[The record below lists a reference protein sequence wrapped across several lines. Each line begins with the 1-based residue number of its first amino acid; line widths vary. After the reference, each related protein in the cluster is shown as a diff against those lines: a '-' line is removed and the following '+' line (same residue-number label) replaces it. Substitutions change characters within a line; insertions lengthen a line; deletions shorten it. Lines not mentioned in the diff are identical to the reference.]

1 MPKPTPKILFVVDS
15 DPRVSARPAGAM
27 RLAAGLGA
35 WQNVELQLYFS
46 GDALL
51 AFDES
56 VELCEAEI
64 IRRCLPFL
72 TETDRPLLVPPGGKP
87 FVQRASAPVFCRE
100 LDDAALA
107 ALAAESHSVLRF

>member
-1 MPKPTPKILFVVDS
+1 MPKPTPKVLLVVDS
-15 DPRVSARPAGAM
+15 DPRTSARPAEAL

-35 WQNVELQLYFS
+35 WRNVELQVYFT

-56 VELCEAEI
+56 VEVCDAEI
-64 IRRCLPFL
+64 IRRCLPLL

-87 FVQRASAPVFCRE
+87 FVQRAAAAIFCRE

-107 ALAAESHSVLRF
+107 TIAAESHCVLRF